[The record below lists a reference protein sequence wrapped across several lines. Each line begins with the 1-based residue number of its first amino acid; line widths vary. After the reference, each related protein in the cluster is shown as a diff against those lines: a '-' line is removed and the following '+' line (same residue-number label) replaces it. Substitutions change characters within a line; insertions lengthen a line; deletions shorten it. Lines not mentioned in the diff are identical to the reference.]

1 MAETIVTLAV
11 GGLVVGVAVGMAYL
25 VIYLNQR

>member
-11 GGLVVGVAVGMAYL
+11 GGLVVVVAVGMAYL
-25 VIYLNQR
+25 VIYLYQR

>member
-11 GGLVVGVAVGMAYL
+11 GGLIAATSVGVAYL
-25 VIYLNQR
+25 LIYLYRE

>member
-11 GGLVVGVAVGMAYL
+11 GGLVVGAAVGMAYL
-25 VIYLNQR
+25 VIYLYQR

>member
-11 GGLVVGVAVGMAYL
+11 GGLVVVVAVGMAYL
-25 VIYLNQR
+25 VIYLNQG